1 MQIYCDNLFTS
12 LDLLDHLGEKGIGVT
27 GTVRAVRLYDIPL
40 PNKKKATKEL
50 QRGEFRAAYTGGSTL
65 VVWRD
70 NQPVYMASNFEG
82 VEPVGEV
89 TRFCGQQKKY
99 IHIPQPHLNLSYNS
113 NMGGVDLL
121 DNGEKNHAITTRI
134 HKWYWSVYSWFLNI
148 SMVQSWRLYRE
159 HMKERSRLL
168 QLQQEEDIIKLRER
182 MVELG
187 YDKSDITRD
196 IKEQERQQKAI
207 RPEEKKKEEM
217 PLLEFT
223 RQVVELTMQEH
234 GKNGVKTV
242 RSRTCSR
249 TVQATVRFDNGRH
262 LIYLPSPIISGVCQN
277 CRKRAQYRCDRCDV
291 ALHPNCFREYH
302 LPAKE

>member
-1 MQIYCDNLFTS
+1 M
-12 LDLLDHLGEKGIGVT
+12 
-27 GTVRAVRLYDIPL
+27 RAVRLYDIPL

-99 IHIPQPHLNLSYNS
+99 IHIPQPLLNLSYNS

-121 DNGEKNHAITTRI
+121 DNGEKNYAITTRI
-134 HKWYWSVYSWFLNI
+134 RKWYWSVYSWFLNI

-168 QLQQEEDIIKLRER
+168 QLQQE
-182 MVELG
+182 
-187 YDKSDITRD
+187 
-196 IKEQERQQKAI
+196 
-207 RPEEKKKEEM
+207 
-217 PLLEFT
+217 
-223 RQVVELTMQEH
+223 
-234 GKNGVKTV
+234 
-242 RSRTCSR
+242 
-249 TVQATVRFDNGRH
+249 
-262 LIYLPSPIISGVCQN
+262 
-277 CRKRAQYRCDRCDV
+277 V
-291 ALHPNCFREYH
+291 AD
-302 LPAKE
+302 